1 MDISELERVKA
12 RVDQMNKVQHM
23 ELLHILRQFP
33 LIKLNENKSGV
44 FVNLPFLPQEA
55 LDAIVQF
62 VEYVVAQ
69 EDALSFTEVEKDSLK
84 KNLFQ

>member
-33 LIKLNENKSGV
+33 SIKLNENKSGV

-69 EDALSFTEVEKDSLK
+69 EDALRFTEVEKDSLK